1 MMSENVEEKFRQK
14 LLKYSSANNGK
25 FSTQIVERI
34 ILNSTEDDMAL
45 FLDFMDE
52 DTSGNG
58 MSRIE
63 KEGIMIELAEKY
75 QVCSARELVELY
87 RKSRRF

>member
-1 MMSENVEEKFRQK
+1 MSENVEEKFRQK
-14 LLKYSSANNGK
+14 LLRYSTASNGK
-25 FSTQIVERI
+25 FSTQTVERI
-34 ILNSTEDDMAL
+34 ILNSTEADMTL
-45 FLDFMDE
+45 FLNFMDE

-58 MSRIE
+58 MSTIE

-75 QVCSARELVELY
+75 QVCSARELVDLY

>member
-1 MMSENVEEKFRQK
+1 MMGESIEEKFKQK
-14 LLKYSSANNGK
+14 LLRYSTANNGR
-25 FSTQIVERI
+25 FSTQTVERI
-34 ILNSTEDDMAL
+34 ILNSTEDDMAK
-45 FLDFMDE
+45 FLNFMEE

-58 MSRIE
+58 MSHIE